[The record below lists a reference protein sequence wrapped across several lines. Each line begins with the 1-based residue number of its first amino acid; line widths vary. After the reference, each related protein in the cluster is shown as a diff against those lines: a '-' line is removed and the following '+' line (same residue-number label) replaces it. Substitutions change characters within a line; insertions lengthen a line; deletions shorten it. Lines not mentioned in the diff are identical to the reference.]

1 MMGYRH
7 LKHDVRLAARGGRV
21 IGSVVLAAL
30 AASAIAQAVP
40 PQGARGRSA
49 QRPAPAKAAPAQ
61 SAPAQSGQPAP
72 QSGNGQTVQDQSVP
86 DNTGLDIPTNLQIF
100 GKVDPNVRKPTAI
113 VNDTVI
119 TGTDVD
125 QRVSLVAMAN
135 EAKLSPED
143 RERLKLQV
151 LRQLIDETLQIQEA
165 KTADITITPAELTQ
179 SYDAVS
185 KRFNRTPVAMR
196 AFLRESGSSE
206 RSLKRQIEGELA
218 WQRYLRRRVE
228 PFVNVGDEEVKSI
241 IDRLQAAKGTDE
253 FNLKEIYLAATPANS
268 QQVYANAKQILQE
281 IQKGA
286 QPFEYF
292 ARQFSEASTR
302 AVGGDLGWI
311 RAATLPAQLAEAAT
325 TMQVGQVAGP
335 IEVSGGYSILYLTD
349 KRQVLTADP
358 RDAKLSLKQLTLR
371 FPPNTNQAQ
380 ATARAQAFAKATQ
393 ELRGCGTVE
402 KVAAGIG
409 ADVVD
414 NDTVR
419 IRDLPPQLQ
428 EVMLKLQVGESSP
441 PFGSAEQGVRALVLC
456 GRDEAAGGS
465 VPNSEQ
471 IQGQLEQQR
480 VNLRAQQKLRDL
492 RRDAVVEYR

>member
-1 MMGYRH
+1 M
-7 LKHDVRLAARGGRV
+7 KHDVRLAARGGRM
-21 IGSVVLAAL
+21 IGTVVLAAL
-30 AASAIAQAVP
+30 AASTIAQTAP
-40 PQGARGRSA
+40 RRAAPK
-49 QRPAPAKAAPAQ
+49 PAASRAAPSKAAA
-61 SAPAQSGQPAP
+61 AQPAP
-72 QSGNGQTVQDQSVP
+72 SQPAPSQPNADQANSGQTVQDQSVP

-100 GKVDPNVRKPTAI
+100 GKLDPNVRKPTAV

-125 QRVSLVAMAN
+125 QRVALVAMAN

-143 RERLKLQV
+143 RDRLKLQV
-151 LRQLIDETLQIQEA
+151 LRQLIDETLEIQEA
-165 KTADITITPAELTQ
+165 KTADVVITPAEMTQ
-179 SYDAVS
+179 SFAGVS
-185 KRFNRTPVAMR
+185 KRFNRTPEAMR
-196 AFLRESGSSE
+196 AYLRESGSSE

-218 WQRYLRRRVE
+218 WQRYLRKRVE

-311 RAATLPAQLAEAAT
+311 RAATLPGPLSEAAT
-325 TMQVGQVAGP
+325 SMQVGQVAGP
-335 IEVSGGYSILYLTD
+335 IEVPGGYSILYLTD

-371 FPPNTNQAQ
+371 FPPNTTQAQ
-380 ATARAQAFAKATQ
+380 ASTRAQAFAKATQ
-393 ELRGCGTVE
+393 DLRGCGTVE

-428 EVMLKLQVGESSP
+428 EIMLKLQVGQSTP

-492 RRDAVVEYR
+492 RRDAIVDYR

>member
-7 LKHDVRLAARGGRV
+7 LKHDVRLAARSGRV
-21 IGSVVLAAL
+21 IGAVVLAAL
-30 AASAIAQAVP
+30 TASAIAQTTP
-40 PQGARGRSA
+40 PQGAAGQAGAGR
-49 QRPAPAKAAPAQ
+49 
-61 SAPAQSGQPAP
+61 
-72 QSGNGQTVQDQSVP
+72 TVQDQSVP

-100 GKVDPNVRKPTAI
+100 GKLDPNIRKPTAI

-125 QRVSLVAMAN
+125 QRVALVAMAN

-165 KTADITITPAELTQ
+165 KTADVVITPAELTQ

-185 KRFNRTPVAMR
+185 KRFNRTPDTMR
-196 AFLRESGSSE
+196 SYLRESGSSE

-218 WQRYLRRRVE
+218 WQRYLRKRVE

-286 QPFEYF
+286 QPFEYY

-380 ATARAQAFAKATQ
+380 AAARAQAFAKATQ

-428 EVMLKLQVGESSP
+428 EIMLKLQVGQSSP

-456 GRDEAAGGS
+456 GRDDAQAGS
-465 VPNSEQ
+465 VPNSQQ

-492 RRDAVVEYR
+492 RRDAVVDYR

>member
-1 MMGYRH
+1 M
-7 LKHDVRLAARGGRV
+7 KHDVRLAARGGRV
-21 IGSVVLAAL
+21 IGAVVLAAL
-30 AASAIAQAVP
+30 AASALA
-40 PQGARGRSA
+40 
-49 QRPAPAKAAPAQ
+49 
-61 SAPAQSGQPAP
+61 
-72 QSGNGQTVQDQSVP
+72 QTVPDQSVP
-86 DNTGLDIPTNLQIF
+86 DNTGLDIPANLQIF
-100 GKVDPNVRKPTAI
+100 GKLDPNVRKPTAI

-125 QRVSLVAMAN
+125 QRVALVAMAN
-135 EAKLSPED
+135 EAKLSAED

-179 SYDAVS
+179 SYDAVA

-196 AFLRESGSSE
+196 TYLRESGSSD

-286 QPFEYF
+286 QPFEYY

-311 RAATLPAQLAEAAT
+311 RAATLPSQLAEAAT

>member
-1 MMGYRH
+1 M
-7 LKHDVRLAARGGRV
+7 
-21 IGSVVLAAL
+21 IGTVVLAAL
-30 AASAIAQAVP
+30 AAGAIAQTVP
-40 PQGARGRSA
+40 
-49 QRPAPAKAAPAQ
+49 
-61 SAPAQSGQPAP
+61 
-72 QSGNGQTVQDQSVP
+72 DQSVP
-86 DNTGLDIPTNLQIF
+86 DNTGLNIPANLQIF

-113 VNDTVI
+113 VNDSVI

-125 QRVSLVAMAN
+125 QRVGLIAAAN
-135 EAKLSPED
+135 NNAKLTPED
-143 RERLKLQV
+143 RDRLKLQV
-151 LRQLIDETLQIQEA
+151 LRQIIDETLEIQEA
-165 KTADITITPAELTQ
+165 KTAEITITPAEIEQ
-179 SYDAVS
+179 SYDRVA
-185 KRFNRTPVAMR
+185 RNFNRTPETMG
-196 AFLRESGSSE
+196 AFLREAGSSE

-218 WQRYLRRRVE
+218 WQRYLRKRVE
-228 PFVNVGDEEVKSI
+228 PFVNVGDEEVKGI
-241 IDRLQAAKGTDE
+241 IQRLEAAKGTNE
-253 FNLKEIYLAATPANS
+253 YNLKEIFLRSDAANT
-268 QQVYANAKQILQE
+268 QQVYANAKQLIGE
-281 IQKGA
+281 IQKGQ

-292 ARQFSEASTR
+292 ARQFSEASTK

-311 RAATLPAQLAEAAT
+311 RTATLPPELAQAT
-325 TMQVGQVAGP
+325 QSMQVGQVAGP
-335 IEVSGGYSILYLTD
+335 IEVAGGFSILYLTD

-371 FPPNTNQAQ
+371 FPPNTTQAQ
-380 ATARAQAFAKATQ
+380 ATVRAEAFAKATQ
-393 ELRGCGTVE
+393 ALRGCGTVE

-428 EVMLKLQVGESSP
+428 EIMLKLQVGESSP

-456 GRDEAAGGS
+456 GRDDPQSGALPS
-465 VPNSEQ
+465 SEQ

>member
-1 MMGYRH
+1 M
-7 LKHDVRLAARGGRV
+7 KHDVRLAARGGRM
-21 IGSVVLAAL
+21 IGTVVLAAL
-30 AASAIAQAVP
+30 AASTIAQTAP
-40 PQGARGRSA
+40 RRAAPK
-49 QRPAPAKAAPAQ
+49 PAASRAAPSKAAA
-61 SAPAQSGQPAP
+61 AQPAP
-72 QSGNGQTVQDQSVP
+72 SQQAPSQPNADQANSSQTVQDQSVP

-100 GKVDPNVRKPTAI
+100 GKLDPNVRKPTAV

-125 QRVSLVAMAN
+125 QRVALVAMAN

-143 RERLKLQV
+143 RDRLKLQV
-151 LRQLIDETLQIQEA
+151 LRQLIDETLEIQEA
-165 KTADITITPAELTQ
+165 KTADVVITPAEMTQ
-179 SYDAVS
+179 SFAGVS
-185 KRFNRTPVAMR
+185 KRFNRTPEAMR
-196 AFLRESGSSE
+196 AYLRESGSSE

-218 WQRYLRRRVE
+218 WQRYLRKRVE

-311 RAATLPAQLAEAAT
+311 RAATLPGPLSEAAT
-325 TMQVGQVAGP
+325 SMQVGQVAGP
-335 IEVSGGYSILYLTD
+335 IEVPGGYSILYLTD

-371 FPPNTNQAQ
+371 FPPNTTQAQ
-380 ATARAQAFAKATQ
+380 ASTRAQAFAKATQ
-393 ELRGCGTVE
+393 DLRGCGTVE

-428 EVMLKLQVGESSP
+428 EIMLKLQVGQSTP

-492 RRDAVVEYR
+492 RRDAIVDYR

>member
-1 MMGYRH
+1 M
-7 LKHDVRLAARGGRV
+7 
-21 IGSVVLAAL
+21 IGTVVLAAL
-30 AASAIAQAVP
+30 AASTIAQTAP
-40 PQGARGRSA
+40 RRAAPK
-49 QRPAPAKAAPAQ
+49 PAASRAAPSKAAA
-61 SAPAQSGQPAP
+61 AQPAP
-72 QSGNGQTVQDQSVP
+72 SQQAPSQPNADQANSGQTVQDQSVP

-100 GKVDPNVRKPTAI
+100 GKLDPNVRKPTAV

-125 QRVSLVAMAN
+125 QRVALVAMAN

-143 RERLKLQV
+143 RDRLKLQV
-151 LRQLIDETLQIQEA
+151 LRQLIDETLEIQEA
-165 KTADITITPAELTQ
+165 KTADVVITPAEMTQ
-179 SYDAVS
+179 SFAGVS
-185 KRFNRTPVAMR
+185 KRFNRTPEAMR
-196 AFLRESGSSE
+196 AYLRESGSSE

-218 WQRYLRRRVE
+218 WQRYLRKRVE

-311 RAATLPAQLAEAAT
+311 RAATLPGPLSEAAT
-325 TMQVGQVAGP
+325 SMQVGQVAGP
-335 IEVSGGYSILYLTD
+335 IEVPGGYSILYLTD

-371 FPPNTNQAQ
+371 FPPNTTQAQ
-380 ATARAQAFAKATQ
+380 ASTRAQAFAKATQ
-393 ELRGCGTVE
+393 DLRGCGTVE

-428 EVMLKLQVGESSP
+428 EIMLKLQVGQSTP

-492 RRDAVVEYR
+492 RRDAIVDYR

>member
-1 MMGYRH
+1 M
-7 LKHDVRLAARGGRV
+7 
-21 IGSVVLAAL
+21 IGTVVLAAL
-30 AASAIAQAVP
+30 AASTIAQTAP
-40 PQGARGRSA
+40 RRAAPK
-49 QRPAPAKAAPAQ
+49 PAASRAAPSKAAA
-61 SAPAQSGQPAP
+61 AQPAP
-72 QSGNGQTVQDQSVP
+72 SQPAPSQPNADQANSGQTVQDQSVP

-100 GKVDPNVRKPTAI
+100 GKLDPNVRKPTAV

-125 QRVSLVAMAN
+125 QRVALVAMAN

-143 RERLKLQV
+143 RDRLKLQV
-151 LRQLIDETLQIQEA
+151 LRQLIDETLEIQEA
-165 KTADITITPAELTQ
+165 KTADVVITPAEMTQ
-179 SYDAVS
+179 SFAGVS
-185 KRFNRTPVAMR
+185 KRFNRTPEAMR
-196 AFLRESGSSE
+196 AYLRESGSSE

-218 WQRYLRRRVE
+218 WQRYLRKRVE

-311 RAATLPAQLAEAAT
+311 RAATLPGPLSEAAT
-325 TMQVGQVAGP
+325 SMQVGQVAGP
-335 IEVSGGYSILYLTD
+335 IEVPGGYSILYLTD

-371 FPPNTNQAQ
+371 FPPNTTQAQ
-380 ATARAQAFAKATQ
+380 ASTRAQAFAKATQ
-393 ELRGCGTVE
+393 DLRGCGTVE

-428 EVMLKLQVGESSP
+428 EIMLKLQVGQSTP

-492 RRDAVVEYR
+492 RRDAIVDYR

>member
-7 LKHDVRLAARGGRV
+7 LKHDVRLAARSGRV
-21 IGSVVLAAL
+21 IGAVVLAAL
-30 AASAIAQAVP
+30 TASAIAQSTP
-40 PQGARGRSA
+40 PQGAAGQAGAGR
-49 QRPAPAKAAPAQ
+49 
-61 SAPAQSGQPAP
+61 
-72 QSGNGQTVQDQSVP
+72 TVQDQSVP

-100 GKVDPNVRKPTAI
+100 GKLDPNIRKPTAI

-125 QRVSLVAMAN
+125 QRVALVAMAN

-165 KTADITITPAELTQ
+165 KTADVVITPAELTQ

-185 KRFNRTPVAMR
+185 KRFNRTPDTMR
-196 AFLRESGSSE
+196 SYLRESGSSE

-218 WQRYLRRRVE
+218 WQRYLRKRVE

-268 QQVYANAKQILQE
+268 QQVYTNAKQILQE

-286 QPFEYF
+286 QPFEYY

-380 ATARAQAFAKATQ
+380 AAARAQAFAKATQ

-428 EVMLKLQVGESSP
+428 EIMLKLQVGQSSP

-456 GRDEAAGGS
+456 GRDDAQAGS
-465 VPNSEQ
+465 VPNSQQ

-492 RRDAVVEYR
+492 RRDAVVDYR